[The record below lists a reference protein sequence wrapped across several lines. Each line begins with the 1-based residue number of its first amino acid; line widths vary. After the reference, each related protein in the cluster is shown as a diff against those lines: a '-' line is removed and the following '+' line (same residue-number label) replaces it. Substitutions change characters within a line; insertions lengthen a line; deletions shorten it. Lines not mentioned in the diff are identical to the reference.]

1 MKKWLIA
8 FIIFFLLVTA
18 LLYLF
23 IPNVVSLNR
32 STSVKANAEG
42 LYRSLTID
50 KWKNWWP
57 ETNNTHTTVSLGH
70 NLYLSGNTYTIDDRI
85 INPLFIS
92 ISGNK
97 ISAKTL
103 LHIIPLK
110 IDSVKLA
117 WTGSVATSGNPLVRI
132 QRYFRLKKIESDIEK
147 ILEQMNLYFSKN
159 ENIYDLHIKQESVVD
174 SILISTF
181 AISSSYPTIPFIYEL
196 INQLNHYAR
205 SNSATATGNPMLNIT
220 TKDSINFLTR
230 VAIPVNKRLKDSG
243 NISYKRMLGGGK
255 ILVTEIKGGPH
266 SIKEGFTKME
276 YYVNDYKHLAPA
288 IPFQSLVTDRMKEPD
303 TIKWITKIFWPV
315 M

>member
-1 MKKWLIA
+1 MKKWFIA
-8 FIIFFLLVTA
+8 FLIFFLLMA
-18 LLYLF
+18 AFAYLF
-23 IPNVVSLNR
+23 IPNVVSVNR

-42 LYRSLTID
+42 LYRSLTIS

-57 ETNNTHTTVSLGH
+57 ETNTDHTSVSLGQPF
-70 NLYLSGNTYTIDDRI
+70 YLSGNTYTIDDKS

-110 IDSVKLA
+110 TDSVKLA

-159 ENIYDLHIKQESVVD
+159 ENIYGLHIKQESVVD

-181 AISSSYPTIPFIYEL
+181 AISSRYPTTPFIYEL

-205 SNSATATGNPMLNIT
+205 SNSATATGDPMLNIT

-243 NISYKRMLGGGK
+243 NISYKWMLGGGK
-255 ILVTEIKGGPH
+255 ILVTEIKGGFH
-266 SIKEGFTKME
+266 SIQKGFKEMDN
-276 YYVNDYKHLAPA
+276 YVNDYRRLAPA
-288 IPFQSLVTDRMKEPD
+288 IPFQSMVTDRMKEQD
-303 TIKWITKIFWPV
+303 TSKWITRIFYPV